1 MMTATLELS
10 MAELETL
17 ATALKAHHSG
27 APSSLVYA
35 IEAEIEK
42 LELVDMS
49 DWNDCGDACKL

>member
-1 MMTATLELS
+1 MMTATLELN
-10 MAELETL
+10 MTELETL
-17 ATALKAHHSG
+17 RAALVAHHNG
-27 APSSLVYA
+27 APSSLVEA